1 MVGKKADYAVFNTAL
16 HAAKTARHLVVY
28 EMRRNLNSDASNL
41 NFMARSFSTMHSM
54 FFGSRNETFGKR
66 NEESE
71 MRKNTSDLR
80 ENSLDSVRGDIL
92 YKA

>member
-41 NFMARSFSTMHSM
+41 NFMARSFHEMPTC
-54 FFGSRNETFGKR
+54 FFALR
-66 NEESE
+66 
-71 MRKNTSDLR
+71 TSFFR
-80 ENSLDSVRGDIL
+80 H
-92 YKA
+92 